1 MESYRDQCRAWL
13 RTMLAKRGRGAR
25 KELAEFLGVRTDAI
39 TRMTNDRPGK
49 EQREITAEELIK
61 MAEFFEEAPPM
72 PPLPSGQRKLISSF
86 DPDQPDENL
95 ETAAAINHDQRIGV
109 PAGEIPQIDAHVGL
123 GMRED
128 VGTIQIPVGGG
139 GAVMAARVID
149 TWKIPES
156 VMRRR
161 IRGSLRSIHIVE
173 CEGDSMEPRI
183 RDGDFVFIDTSRRE
197 PSPPG
202 IFALHDGFAQ
212 TLKKVELIPNSDP
225 PRLRIIPE
233 NEKYATYERLLE
245 EVNIIGRY
253 VCRLTAD

>member
-1 MESYRDQCRAWL
+1 
-13 RTMLAKRGRGAR
+13 MLEKRGRGSR
-25 KELAEFLGVRTDAI
+25 KELAEYLGIRTDAI
-39 TRMTNDRPGK
+39 TRMTNAEPGK
-49 EQREITAEELIK
+49 EQREITAEELMK
-61 MAEFFEEAPPM
+61 MAQFFGER
-72 PPLPSGQRKLISSF
+72 PPLPPLPKGAPKLVSSF
-86 DPDQPDENL
+86 DPDQPHAEEEFAPAVNS
-95 ETAAAINHDQRIGV
+95 ERRIGV
-109 PAGEIPQIDAHVGL
+109 PPGEIPQIDAGMGL

-128 VGTIQIPVGGG
+128 VGTIQIPMGGG
-139 GAVMAARVID
+139 GVVAARVID

-161 IRGSLRSIHIVE
+161 IRGSMGAVHIVE